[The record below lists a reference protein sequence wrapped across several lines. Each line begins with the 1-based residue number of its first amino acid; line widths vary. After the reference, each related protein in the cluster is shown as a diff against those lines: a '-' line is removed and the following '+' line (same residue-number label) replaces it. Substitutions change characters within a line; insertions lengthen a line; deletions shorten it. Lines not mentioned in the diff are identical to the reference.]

1 MGLVL
6 DLQAQPH
13 RFTAAH
19 AIGRMGD
26 QLGANLVVLYNRGW
40 QSGLGRN

>member
-13 RFTAAH
+13 RFASAD
-19 AIGRMGD
+19 AIGRMG
-26 QLGANLVVLYNRGW
+26 QQFRAHLFVLHDG
-40 QSGLGRN
+40 